1 MRVAL
6 NAIPLVTPLT
16 GIGNYTWHLALELQR
31 LLPEPP
37 WLFYGNE
44 WSREVMTPRAT
55 GAAEARR
62 KLGGVL
68 PFAHHAARWL
78 QQRRFAPGVRK
89 QAIDLYHEPNYL
101 AYEFDGPMVVTV
113 HDLSW
118 VRYPETHPADRV
130 RTMNQVMPGVV
141 ARAAR
146 VLVDSEFVRGEVIAH
161 YGLPPERVATT
172 LLGVAKEFAP
182 VPAPAGAAILA
193 RHGLSAGR
201 YFLAVGTLEPRKN
214 LGAAVAA
221 FNRLDAAT
229 RAAFPL
235 VIVGMSGWGRDRLP
249 AEFARLVD
257 RGEARLTGYIPRVE
271 LPALYSGARAF
282 VYPSR
287 YEGFG
292 LPPLE
297 AMACGT
303 PVIAANRASLPEV
316 VGEAGLLVDP
326 DDETALAEALQR
338 AIDDVAWRERM
349 AAAGPLRAQ
358 RFTWRGCAE
367 ATVAAYREAMRP

>member
-37 WLFYGNE
+37 WLFYGRE

-55 GAAEARR
+55 GAEEARR

-89 QAIDLYHEPNYL
+89 HRIELYHEPNYL
-101 AYEFDGPMVVTV
+101 AYAFEGPLVVTV

-118 VRYPETHPADRV
+118 IRYPETHPPDRV
-130 RTMNQVMPGVV
+130 RTMNHVMPGVV

-146 VLVDSEFVRGEVIAH
+146 VLVDSEFVRGEVISH
-161 YGLPPERVATT
+161 YGLPPERVVTT
-172 LLGVAKEFAP
+172 LLGVSEEFVP
-182 VPAPAGAAILA
+182 VSTEAGAAILA
-193 RHGLSAGR
+193 RHGLAAGR

-214 LGAAVAA
+214 LAAAVAA
-221 FNRLDAAT
+221 FSRLDAAT
-229 RAAFPL
+229 RSAFPL

-249 AEFARLVD
+249 PDFARLVE
-257 RGEARLTGYIPRVE
+257 RGEARLTGYIPRDE

-303 PVIAANRASLPEV
+303 PVIAAARASLPEV
-316 VGEAGLLVDP
+316 VGDAGLLVDP
-326 DDETALAEALQR
+326 DDEVALASALRR
-338 AIDDVAWRERM
+338 AIDDAAWRERM
-349 AAAGPLRAQ
+349 AVAGPARAAG
-358 RFTWRGCAE
+358 FTWRGCAE
-367 ATVAAYREAMRP
+367 ATLAAYRDAMAG